1 MAENLKKRKFNL
13 FDGFIILVIIAA
25 IVVLFAVNR
34 NQETTETEVGDTLR
48 YLLEFGSITPET
60 AELFHE
66 GDTLYISATKEKI
79 GTVTSVEIL
88 ASAKQAIDYD
98 TGRFVQS
105 LEENKVAVHVWVE
118 ASVTETDTALLIENT
133 TSMKAGL
140 AYGVWG
146 PGYSGAGYVLTI
158 ERGGVNND

>member
-34 NQETTETEVGDTLR
+34 NKGTTETEVGDTLR
-48 YLLEFGSITPET
+48 YLVEFVSITPET
-60 AELFHE
+60 SEMIHE
-66 GDTLYISATKEKI
+66 GDTIYTSTTKEKI

-88 ASAKQAIDYD
+88 DSTKQAIDYD

-105 LEENKVAVHVWVE
+105 LEENKVAVHIWVE
-118 ASVTETDTALLIENT
+118 APVTETDAALLIENT
-133 TSMKAGL
+133 TSLKAGL
-140 AYGVWG
+140 TYGVLG
-146 PGYSGAGYVLTI
+146 PGYSAAGYVLTI
-158 ERGGVNND
+158 ERGVVNND